1 MNESSYIVQE
11 LLYDD
16 VLASHY
22 ASLGYDESY
31 LPQYIRIYHER
42 YKKAVDKEV
51 PNASDYALYCANN
64 FMPWYD
70 FYLRL
75 GHSQLWADAAGKF
88 AVDTM
93 QPMRVT
99 YENDPE
105 ILRQTF
111 RKCYR
116 LAKDAAIPE
125 LEMHCAKIAQ
135 GWGKGY
141 PYGKRFAEML
151 ISGADCRKAAKE
163 SDRYNRFCKRARNA
177 DMSESTMWYFADLV
191 SVSAINPDHAW
202 KLAQIRE
209 ELLNQGYDG
218 EELDLRME
226 DFRKEVTKGRRKK
239 KQQGQMA
246 YPQDQQYPYDQGY
259 QQYPPQEGSYGPQE
273 VYSYEGSDQP
283 YPQLDEYNPQDG
295 SQVNPPVNQEQLDN
309 IW

>member
-1 MNESSYIVQE
+1 MNQSSYTIQG
-11 LLYDD
+11 LLSDD
-16 VLASHY
+16 VLTSHY
-22 ASLGYDESY
+22 DSLGYDDSY
-31 LPQYIRIYHER
+31 FPQYIRIYRER
-42 YKKAVDKEV
+42 YKRAVDKEV
-51 PNASDYALYCANN
+51 PNASDFALYCANN

-88 AVDTM
+88 AADAL
-93 QPMRVT
+93 QPLKVT

-105 ILRQTF
+105 ILRKTF
-111 RKCYR
+111 QKCYR
-116 LAKDAAIPE
+116 VAKDAAIPE

-141 PYGKRFAEML
+141 PYGKRYAEML

-163 SDRYNRFCKRARNA
+163 SDRYNRFCKRAHNA
-177 DMSESTMWYFADLV
+177 NMSESTMWYFADLV
-191 SVSAINPDHAW
+191 CVSAVNPDHAW

-218 EELDLRME
+218 EDLDLRME

-239 KQQGQMA
+239 KQQAQVA
-246 YPQDQQYPYDQGY
+246 YPQEQQYPYDQEY
-259 QQYPPQEGSYGPQE
+259 QQYPQQEGPYGQEEMYPYDGQQQDLQQPEYGPQ
-273 VYSYEGSDQP
+273 YENEENSPTVEAQP
-283 YPQLDEYNPQDG
+283 
-295 SQVNPPVNQEQLDN
+295 DN